1 MIRSISTHV
10 PLIVLPSPVSS
21 HFKGS
26 LRLSAFTPRTAAAL
40 RAGLLRSPE
49 RLSMLRREAVD
60 RFLWWRAVQK
70 WGVDDGIA
78 REGGFGAN
86 KELEDDH
93 DDDDEDARWEAP
105 GGIWKRRPRRRA
117 ATISAS
123 KSRRTLDNPYYHP
136 IDPLHL
142 PSLIALSLSLF
153 APLKERIG
161 SVLSSTVESLKE
173 GKVQVALIG
182 GFFVGVGVSLW
193 VRPW

>member
-26 LRLSAFTPRTAAAL
+26 SRLSAFTPRTAAAL
-40 RAGLLRSPE
+40 RAGLFRSPE

-70 WGVDDGIA
+70 WGVDDDGIA

-123 KSRRTLDNPYYHP
+123 KSRRTLSWITRTTTPSPAVSDRPF
-136 IDPLHL
+136 PL
-142 PSLIALSLSLF
+142 ALR
-153 APLKERIG
+153 AA
-161 SVLSSTVESLKE
+161 E
-173 GKVQVALIG
+173 GKDRLCFELYRG
-182 GFFVGVGVSLW
+182 ES
-193 VRPW
+193 